1 MCSIDISHFLHKKT
15 GNHVFFNGFPVIF
28 SVYERIRTSDP
39 SLRRRVLYP
48 AELRRHELRNIIYH
62 EAAEM

>member
-1 MCSIDISHFLHKKT
+1 MTPITPSLELSLI
-15 GNHVFFNGFPVIF
+15 FFPQSVRIERPSCF
-28 SVYERIRTSDP
+28 SGSSESFVKNV
-39 SLRRRVLYP
+39 LRRRVLYP